1 MHIQS
6 PSVGTGAGVSNA
18 FTIFT
23 GTANPALA
31 TMIAGA
37 LGVPIGSCLVERYPD
52 GNVAV
57 QLLESVRRKEVF
69 LMQSTSPPVSDH
81 LVELLALADACRRA
95 GAARIT
101 SIVPYFGHGRAG
113 GSRSWRR

>member
-1 MHIQS
+1 MN
-6 PSVGTGAGVSNA
+6 NA

-31 TMIAGA
+31 TMIAGV

-57 QLLESVRRKEVF
+57 RLLESVRRKEVF

-95 GAARIT
+95 GATRIT
-101 SIVPYFGHGRAG
+101 SIVPFRSRAG
-113 GSRSWRR
+113 RQAQWPAGADHGAGSG

>member
-1 MHIQS
+1 MPKSRHRIDLAVLDPVS
-6 PSVGTGAGVSNA
+6 SIFVDLMELDLLESTRPSVPICGNRRARSNDAIADRCLSSQPRVGAEAGVNNA

-31 TMIAGA
+31 TMIAGV

-57 QLLESVRRKEVF
+57 RLLESVR
-69 LMQSTSPPVSDH
+69 
-81 LVELLALADACRRA
+81 
-95 GAARIT
+95 
-101 SIVPYFGHGRAG
+101 
-113 GSRSWRR
+113 

>member
-6 PSVGTGAGVSNA
+6 PSVGTEAGVSNA

-69 LMQSTSPPVSDH
+69 LMQSTSPPVRDH
-81 LVELLALADACRRA
+81 LVDLLALADALRRPA
-95 GAARIT
+95 PARI
-101 SIVPYFGHGRAG
+101 SP
-113 GSRSWRR
+113 SMP